1 MRGEDACGR
10 HKDARQVDRCGKS
23 AVDALLYHSSN
34 PKEQQYIDEEMRTV
48 EMQERIGR
56 ESPVLAI
63 QLTIVG
69 KRSELQQ
76 RSFTSYSVSC
86 ELDCK
91 PD

>member
-1 MRGEDACGR
+1 
-10 HKDARQVDRCGKS
+10 
-23 AVDALLYHSSN
+23 
-34 PKEQQYIDEEMRTV
+34 
-48 EMQERIGR
+48 
-56 ESPVLAI
+56 LAI